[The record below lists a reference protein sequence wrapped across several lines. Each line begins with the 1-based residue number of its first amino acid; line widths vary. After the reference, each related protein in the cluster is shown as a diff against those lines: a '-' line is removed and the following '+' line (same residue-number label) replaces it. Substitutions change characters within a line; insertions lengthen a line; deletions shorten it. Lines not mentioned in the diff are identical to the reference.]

1 MDGVGI
7 SVIPVAVDYLDV
19 GFCKVSA
26 GRAVSYI
33 GIELF
38 AGESF
43 QVDRD
48 HLEDQGI
55 AENQAT
61 LVGSRN
67 LVNIP
72 FMS

>member
-1 MDGVGI
+1 
-7 SVIPVAVDYLDV
+7 
-19 GFCKVSA
+19 
-26 GRAVSYI
+26 VSYI